1 VADLPSWA
9 LQRLEPNLRD
19 LPVVVLQGRRVIGAC
34 ARARKSGVKP
44 GDAVDRVRTLCP
56 EAALAQL
63 EPSALSAAWDAAL
76 ELMYRVTPWIES
88 VRPGMAY
95 LAGLN
100 ALDAEALTS
109 ELGLRIGVA
118 TARGSALLAAL
129 AARGQG
135 TRVVK
140 DEAAFLSSVP
150 VYLLRGAGI
159 PAEVVERLTLFGLR
173 TLGDVLMR
181 VTPQQLERQFGKD
194 AAPLWSLVTGGDAR
208 PVPLFNP
215 VSHLQASWVFEPP
228 ALEPHDWGSIL
239 EYLVDGLIER
249 LEKLLVGTVT
259 LTLVTAL
266 GEASARQILKCYSR
280 ERKTL
285 IQAAQRLLLEAH
297 SGIEFERLTLVFSDL
312 LRPTPYQESLFGA
325 LERPNVREA
334 IKLVHQHYPDRLG
347 KLEIVRPNAPL
358 RQQRFKFTPLDGE
371 QPRVKR
377 KSLEVSTST
386 TPKPK
391 RSRKK

>member
-1 VADLPSWA
+1 
-9 LQRLEPNLRD
+9 
-19 LPVVVLQGRRVIGAC
+19 
-34 ARARKSGVKP
+34 VKL
-44 GDAVDRVRTLCP
+44 GDTVDRVRTLCP

-76 ELMYRVTPWIES
+76 ELMYRITPWIES
-88 VRPGMAY
+88 VRPGVAY

-100 ALDAEALTS
+100 TLDAEALSS

-118 TARGSALLAAL
+118 SARGSALLAAL
-129 AARGQG
+129 ATRGHG
-135 TRVVK
+135 TRVVT
-140 DEAAFLSSVP
+140 DDAVFLSKAP
-150 VYLLRGAGI
+150 VYLLRGAGV

-181 VTPQQLERQFGKD
+181 VTPGQLERQFGKD

-215 VSHLQASWVFEPP
+215 ASNLQASWVFEPP

-239 EYLVDGLIER
+239 ELLVDGLIER
-249 LEKLLVGTVT
+249 LEKLLVGTIT

-325 LERPNVREA
+325 LQRPNVREA
-334 IKLVHQHYPDRLG
+334 IKLVHQHYPDQIG

-377 KSLEVSTST
+377 KSLESSL
-386 TPKPK
+386 PKPK

>member
-1 VADLPSWA
+1 
-9 LQRLEPNLRD
+9 
-19 LPVVVLQGRRVIGAC
+19 VVVLQGRRVAGAC
-34 ARARKSGVKP
+34 ARARKSGVKL

-100 ALDAEALTS
+100 ALDAEALAS
-109 ELGLRIGVA
+109 ELGLRIGVSS
-118 TARGSALLAAL
+118 ARGSALLAAL

-140 DEAAFLSSVP
+140 DEAEFLSSVP

-181 VTPQQLERQFGKD
+181 VTQGQLERQFGKD

-208 PVPLFNP
+208 PVRLFNP
-215 VSHLQASWVFEPP
+215 ASNLQASWVFEPP
-228 ALEPHDWGSIL
+228 ALEPHDWQAIL
-239 EYLVDGLIER
+239 EHLVDTLIEH
-249 LEKLLVGTVT
+249 LEKLLVGTLT
-259 LTLVTAL
+259 LTLITAL

-312 LRPTPYQESLFGA
+312 LRPTPYQEGLFGA

-377 KSLEVSTST
+377 KSLESSL
-386 TPKPK
+386 PKPK